1 MTAET
6 TADETPPPI
15 AATTAARLLSL
26 FIVLVTFVVAFGPAR
41 RAAQR
46 SGARLG
52 VRTPVYFH
60 RILCLGLGI
69 KVRRHGTFSSA
80 PKQLIVANHIS
91 GLDMPVLG
99 SLGPL
104 SFVSKKE
111 IDNPQEPPRVR
122 LRRELVALQD
132 VVYIDRRRR
141 FGAPAVNAR
150 MVEVMR
156 TGAPV
161 VLFAE
166 AAMGDGNR
174 LQRLRS
180 SHFEAARL
188 AACSDNEGAS
198 VIQPVYLHYSSIAG
212 LPTTRWQRPRI
223 AWYGEMPFLPHFLQ
237 YARSGGVTCD
247 VYCGA
252 PIRVL
257 PDMDRKSATRLTEA
271 ALREL
276 AAKAPLGKA
285 AVASGGRQNL
295 AAGAGRRRW

>member
-1 MTAET
+1 
-6 TADETPPPI
+6 
-15 AATTAARLLSL
+15 
-26 FIVLVTFVVAFGPAR
+26 
-41 RAAQR
+41 
-46 SGARLG
+46 
-52 VRTPVYFH
+52 
-60 RILCLGLGI
+60 
-69 KVRRHGTFSSA
+69 
-80 PKQLIVANHIS
+80 
-91 GLDMPVLG
+91 MPVLG

-198 VIQPVYLHYSSIAG
+198 VIQPSISTIRASPGCRRLAG
-212 LPTTRWQRPRI
+212 SDRASPGTARCRFSRI
-223 AWYGEMPFLPHFLQ
+223 SCSTP
-237 YARSGGVTCD
+237 
-247 VYCGA
+247 GA
-252 PIRVL
+252 
-257 PDMDRKSATRLTEA
+257 A
-271 ALREL
+271 A
-276 AAKAPLGKA
+276 
-285 AVASGGRQNL
+285 
-295 AAGAGRRRW
+295 